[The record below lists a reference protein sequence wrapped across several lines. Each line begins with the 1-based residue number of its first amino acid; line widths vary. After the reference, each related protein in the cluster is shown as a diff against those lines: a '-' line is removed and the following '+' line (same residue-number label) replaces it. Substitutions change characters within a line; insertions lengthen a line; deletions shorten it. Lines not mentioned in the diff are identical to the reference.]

1 MTAESSLYP
10 EACESTSPATDSGPS
25 RLSEPGKLLLLPASA
40 SGGPTRPPAGPIVEA
55 VREAVARSSP
65 EEALRA
71 VIEMAV
77 ESGPCDEA
85 SITTLGPDRTV
96 RTVACSDDRVLQ
108 ADRLQYELGEGPCL
122 DAVWTNGVYLVPDL
136 LADGRW
142 PAWAPRAAQLGIGA
156 SLSIHLFTD
165 TRLGSLNL
173 YSLNRRGF
181 DPTEVETARVI
192 AAHVSVVLAYAH
204 TTQNLWRAV
213 DARNLIGQAQG
224 MLMARYG
231 LTAPKAFAVLRR
243 YSQQHNI
250 KLAVLAE
257 QLTSTGQLPDLD
269 RRHPHDPN

>member
-1 MTAESSLYP
+1 MTA
-10 EACESTSPATDSGPS
+10 DSWPHAETTAS
-25 RLSEPGKLLLLPASA
+25 ADDFASARRIEPGKLLLMPASA
-40 SGGPTRPPAGPIVEA
+40 TGGPVDLGPGPMVEV
-55 VREAVARSSP
+55 VRGAVARSSP

-77 ESGPCDEA
+77 ESGPCDAA
-85 SITTLGPDRTV
+85 SITTLGPGRTLS
-96 RTVACSDDRVLQ
+96 TMACSDDRVLN
-108 ADRLQYELGEGPCL
+108 ADQLQYELGEGPCL
-122 DAVWTNGVYLVPDL
+122 DAVWTNGVFLVPEL

-142 PAWAPRAAQLGIGA
+142 PHWAPRAAELGIGA
-156 SLSIHLFTD
+156 SMSVHLFTD

-192 AAHVSVVLAYAH
+192 AAHASVVLAYAN

-243 YSQQHNI
+243 YSQHHNI
-250 KLAVLAE
+250 KLTVLAE

-269 RRHPHDPN
+269 RRHLHDPS